1 MARAQWA
8 RLNDGS
14 WGAKV
19 FFDDPFE
26 SVEAGEQI
34 TVARKDGKETE
45 VEVLRVL
52 WTGDD
57 KVSEGAR
64 SSLVAIKRLVDD
76 RDED

>member
-1 MARAQWA
+1 MKAQWA

-19 FFDDPFE
+19 FFEHPFDTVDE
-26 SVEAGEQI
+26 GDRV

-45 VEVLRVL
+45 VEITRVL

-57 KVSEGAR
+57 AVREGAR
-64 SSLVAIKRLVDD
+64 SSLCAIKRLVDD
-76 RDED
+76 RDD

>member
-1 MARAQWA
+1 MKAQWA
-8 RLNDGS
+8 RLNSGE

-19 FFDDPFE
+19 FFDDPFD
-26 SVEAGEQI
+26 SVDEGDTIQ
-34 TVARKDGKETE
+34 VARKDGKTTE
-45 VEVLRVL
+45 VQVERVL

-76 RDED
+76 RDA